1 MAYRIIETVMLT
13 LVEIHEENVALNK
26 FIYDAIEHHG
36 MNGHLYLH
44 NLLKVHYT
52 DAGYILEYDMTEWEG
67 NINNR
72 GFLEVKDPSLV
83 DNYFTK
89 HTSQTWQKLLPLIT
103 VIDPDGWD
111 RSNYDYSWKEEMITR
126 REYDER
132 VMYSTCM
139 QMR

>member
-1 MAYRIIETVMLT
+1 MAYRIIETVILT
-13 LVEIHEENVALNK
+13 LVEIQEENVALNK
-26 FIYDAIEHHG
+26 FIYDEMERLC
-36 MNGHLYLH
+36 MNGHLFLH
-44 NLLKVHYT
+44 NPLKVHYT
-52 DAGYILEYDMTEWEG
+52 DVGYILEYDMTEWDG
-67 NINNR
+67 NLNNR

-83 DNYFTK
+83 DHYFTK

-132 VMYSTCM
+132 VLYSTCM

>member
-1 MAYRIIETVMLT
+1 MAYNIIETVILSAE
-13 LVEIHEENVALNK
+13 EIKLYDGRLLE
-26 FIYDAIEHHG
+26 FICDSLGCPWTTERGDLRRIF
-36 MNGHLYLH
+36 
-44 NLLKVHYT
+44 KVHYT
-52 DAGYILEYDMTEWEG
+52 NDGYIIEYNRAEWHNCIQREG
-67 NINNR
+67 I
-72 GFLEVKDPSLV
+72 LEVKDPSLV
-83 DNYFTK
+83 DHYFTK